1 MFEKISF
8 EKLKIHSNN
17 PLFLSKHVDSF
28 IKFLFKNIMYLNL
41 NEEKDLN
48 YLKVNYVPIF
58 NKYGLME
65 LFSDCNILSSHTVR

>member
-8 EKLKIHSNN
+8 EKLKINSNN
-17 PLFLSKHVDSF
+17 HLCLSKHVDSF
-28 IKFLFKNIMYLNL
+28 IKFLFKNIMYLNF

-58 NKYGLME
+58 NK
-65 LFSDCNILSSHTVR
+65 